1 MGIVFNPV
9 FGGRS
14 ATREE
19 RKKYKADAHAALLKF
34 ND

>member
-1 MGIVFNPV
+1 MEILFETVMDAAWVLFYPV

-19 RKKYKADAHAALLKF
+19 
-34 ND
+34 